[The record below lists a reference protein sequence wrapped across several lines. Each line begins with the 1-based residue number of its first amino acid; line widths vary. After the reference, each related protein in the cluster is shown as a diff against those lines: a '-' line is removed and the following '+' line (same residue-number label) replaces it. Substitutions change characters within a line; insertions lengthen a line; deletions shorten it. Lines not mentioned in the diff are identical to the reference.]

1 MGRGYLLIYNLA
13 WRPSVP
19 VAILQARAAPRRS
32 IYDSTRTS
40 NPDTNSIS
48 VIISERVSIPMD
60 DASLASPLSPWKTEE
75 RDRKR
80 GRGCSLQPQL
90 LEIEHTV
97 ALVRESGVTRDFL
110 VLESFLHNIV
120 NLSFKGYPEIEFSS
134 RGLKKKI
141 KKYNFH
147 LFPSQFYSFD
157 RTKDIFPRIFL
168 ETISRYISL
177 FFPKDIFL
185 ETVERQWGK
194 RWNSVGG
201 KGGRKEGRNWRAD
214 C

>member
-1 MGRGYLLIYNLA
+1 M
-13 WRPSVP
+13 
-19 VAILQARAAPRRS
+19 
-32 IYDSTRTS
+32 
-40 NPDTNSIS
+40 
-48 VIISERVSIPMD
+48 
-60 DASLASPLSPWKTEE
+60 
-75 RDRKR
+75 
-80 GRGCSLQPQL
+80 
-90 LEIEHTV
+90 
-97 ALVRESGVTRDFL
+97 
-110 VLESFLHNIV
+110 LESFFHNIV
-120 NLSFKGYPEIEFSS
+120 NLSSRRYPEIEFSS

-214 C
+214 CQWGGSGLVSKVRLPLPLSLPPPSTHNPRESGAKSEGAQTIDIPLLAVQLLLFHPLLTHFPNFLTPFPSMLSKVEGALVPARSNLHTTCASFPQLGN